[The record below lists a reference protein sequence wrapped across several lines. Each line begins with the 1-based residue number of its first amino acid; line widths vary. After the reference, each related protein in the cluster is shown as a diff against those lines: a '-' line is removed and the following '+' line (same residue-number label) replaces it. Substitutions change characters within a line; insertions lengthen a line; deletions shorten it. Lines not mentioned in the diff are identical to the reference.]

1 MEILSTILTLVALV
15 VFVVLCGG
23 AYLLLKDSEIKYQV
37 RKDLHERHPDLSR
50 EEIRVLSYI
59 KLKEMWENGNVK

>member
-37 RKDLHERHPDLSR
+37 RKDLRERHPYLSR

>member
-37 RKDLHERHPDLSR
+37 RKDLQERHPDLSR

>member
-1 MEILSTILTLVALV
+1 MEILSTIFTLVALV
-15 VFVVLCGG
+15 VFVFLCGG
-23 AYLLLKDSEIKYQV
+23 AYLLIKDSDIKYQV
-37 RKDLHERHPDLSR
+37 RKDLREKHPDLSR